1 MSGFDD
7 KKDIIMSGRYRLK
20 LSQKE
25 EREREKKKKKPLD
38 AYIKTPRTII
48 ELQGSKRSL
57 YNL

>member
-1 MSGFDD
+1 MSWFDD
-7 KKDIIMSGRYRLK
+7 KKDIIISGRHRLK

-25 EREREKKKKKPLD
+25 EREKKKKKTLD
-38 AYIKTPRTII
+38 VYIKTPCNVI

>member
-1 MSGFDD
+1 MSWFDD
-7 KKDIIMSGRYRLK
+7 KKDIIMSGCYRLK

-25 EREREKKKKKPLD
+25 ERENKKKKKTLD
-38 AYIKTPRTII
+38 VYIKTPRNVI